1 MAQEV
6 GELHGT
12 RIFISCPFWRLE
24 FNRHRGGALDAIVF
38 PHGSGRNILVA
49 PFRTYVDGWADVYE
63 SQPQVSGR
71 IDHGGALVLLDVAGE
86 LCDAGG
92 NRSGIQY
99 HHHWRITERAVRVD
113 TTLHFIKE
121 VAVRTVGI
129 GSVALVPRLNEF
141 GVRHG
146 PWDDWDPEV
155 RCPARYGHV
164 AINAQPSVDE
174 HHTPLWLLV
183 AQRHMEGID
192 FMPAS
197 DLHAWEERLTGRRGV
212 GRYRLTG
219 LPYPDRI
226 ELLREPL
233 ASPYPLPVHHGA
245 YRFGWYLGLPRLAA
259 RSDRRWFQ
267 VAVPDVANVS
277 DESITRWA
285 EAGVNLVRVPVQPAG
300 RVPDVPMPDDDAL
313 NQAGVDVRVL
323 AERCR
328 ACGVTLIPEF
338 SVMPRTPDPGTPH
351 AVPVQLVRSVGRE
364 APAHGAQ
371 ELCPAADWL
380 ESLKVAVQHVVEQ
393 YGSGGLAFTDASVLP
408 CCNRGHDAAMH
419 TGIDNLVHVLE
430 WARALVGAEGIVV
443 LHQEEAAPSIVLQN
457 FADLIVHV
465 EDSSPQRGVL
475 RRAEDLPLMSALG
488 EGILHMPAPPAAADD
503 PELRIR
509 HLIVQLAVMG
519 MVPWTDGSRSA
530 ANLDETL
537 RYFRRLSRF
546 PLHEYECAHAFQ
558 GVVSGGHPELK
569 GAIYFRDG
577 HGVLVLAN
585 TSLGERLSAS
595 WRIDLARLGWDQKQW
610 YRIVNPE
617 SGAELQQ
624 HGDELVAG
632 GLIVALDPLEY
643 VVLEIAPLLGA
654 RSDLMDPLQV
664 PRVSPVV

>member
-6 GELHGT
+6 GELAGA
-12 RIFISCPFWRLE
+12 RVFISCPFWRLE

-38 PHGSGRNILVA
+38 PHGSGRNVLVA
-49 PFRTYVDGWADVYE
+49 PFRTYVDGWADIHE

-71 IDHGGALVLLDVAGE
+71 IENGGALVLLDVAGE

-92 NRSGIQY
+92 NRSGIEY

-113 TTLHFIKE
+113 TMLHFVKE

-129 GSVALVPRLNEF
+129 GSVALVPRLTEF

-155 RCPARYGHV
+155 RCPARYGRV
-164 AINAQPSVDE
+164 AINGQPSVDE
-174 HHTPLWLLV
+174 HHTPLWLFV
-183 AQRHMEGID
+183 AQRHVEGLD
-192 FMPAS
+192 FAPTS
-197 DLHAWEERLTGRRGV
+197 DLHAWEERLAGRRGI

-233 ASPYPLPVHHGA
+233 ASPYPLLVRHGA

-267 VAVPDVANVS
+267 VAVPDAASVS
-277 DESITRWA
+277 EESIARWA
-285 EAGVNLVRVPVQPAG
+285 EAGVNLVRVPVQPASG
-300 RVPDVPMPDDDAL
+300 SPESHAPANGTPGH
-313 NQAGVDVRVL
+313 AGAGLREL

-328 ACGVTLIPEF
+328 AHGLTPIPEF
-338 SVMPRTPDPGTPH
+338 SVLPRALDPSTPNALP
-351 AVPVQLVRSVGRE
+351 AELVRTGMRE
-364 APAHGAQ
+364 AAGHRAQ
-371 ELCPAADWL
+371 ELCPAAGWL
-380 ESLKVAVQHVVEQ
+380 ESLKVVVQRTLEQ
-393 YGSGGLAFTDASVLP
+393 CGSGGLAFTRATVVP

-419 TGIDNLVHVLE
+419 TGMDDLVRMLE
-430 WARALVGAEGIVV
+430 WARDLVGPAGVIV

-457 FADLIVHV
+457 YADLVVHV
-465 EDSSPQRGVL
+465 EDGTCQSRAL
-475 RRAEDLPLMSALG
+475 RRAEDLPVISTLG
-488 EGILHMPAPPAAADD
+488 GSVPHAPAPPAAADD
-503 PELRIR
+503 LELRIR

-519 MVPWTDGSRSA
+519 MFPWIDGSRSTPH
-530 ANLDETL
+530 LDETL

-569 GAIYFRDG
+569 GAIYARDG

-610 YRIVNPE
+610 YRIMNPE
-617 SGAELQQ
+617 SGAELRQ
-624 HGDELVAG
+624 HGDELAAG
-632 GLIVALDPLEY
+632 GLVVALDPLEY
-643 VVLEIAPLLGA
+643 VVLEIVPVLEATG
-654 RSDLMDPLQV
+654 DLRDSLPATEA
-664 PRVSPVV
+664 SPVP

>member
-6 GELHGT
+6 GELQGA
-12 RIFISCPFWRLE
+12 RVFISCPFWRLE

-38 PHGSGRNILVA
+38 PHGSGRNLLVA
-49 PFRTYVDGWADVYE
+49 PFRTYVDGWADIYE

-71 IDHGGALVLLDVAGE
+71 VENGGALVLLDVAGE

-99 HHHWRITERAVRVD
+99 HHHWRITERAVRVVS
-113 TTLHFIKE
+113 TLHFVKE
-121 VAVRTVGI
+121 IAVRTVGI
-129 GSVALVPRLNEF
+129 GSVALAPRLNEF

-146 PWDDWDPEV
+146 PWDDWDPEA

-183 AQRHMEGID
+183 ARRHVEGID
-192 FMPAS
+192 FSPGS
-197 DLHAWEERLTGRRGV
+197 DLHAWEERLAGRRGV

-233 ASPYPLPVHHGA
+233 ASPYPLPVRHGA
-245 YRFGWYLGLPRLAA
+245 YSFSWYLGLPRLAA

-267 VAVPDVANVS
+267 VAVPDAAAIS
-277 DESITRWA
+277 EESMARWA

-300 RVPDVPMPDDDAL
+300 RSPDPHGPATAPAC
-313 NQAGVDVRVL
+313 QAGADIRAL

-328 ACGVTLIPEF
+328 AHGLKLIPEF
-338 SVMPRTPDPGTPH
+338 SLLPRTVDRGAPH
-351 AVPVQLVRSVGRE
+351 AVPVELVRTAMRE
-364 APAHGAQ
+364 AAHGGQ
-371 ELCPAADWL
+371 ELCPAAGWL
-380 ESLKVAVQHVVEQ
+380 ETLKGEVQRVVEQ
-393 YGSGGLAFTDASVLP
+393 CGSGGLAFTGALVMP

-419 TGIDNLVHVLE
+419 TGMDDLVHVLE
-430 WARALVGAEGIVV
+430 WARDLLGPEGVV
-443 LHQEEAAPSIVLQN
+443 VVHQEEAAPSIVLQN
-457 FADLIVHV
+457 YADLVVHV
-465 EDSSPQRGVL
+465 GDSSRQGGAL
-475 RRAEDLPLMSALG
+475 RRAEDLPVMSTLG
-488 EGILHMPAPPAAADD
+488 EGTPHVPAPPAAADD

-519 MVPWTDGSRSA
+519 MFPWIDGSQSTPHR
-530 ANLDETL
+530 DETL

-569 GAIYFRDG
+569 GAIYSRDG
-577 HGVLVLAN
+577 HGILVLAN

-595 WRIDLARLGWDQKQW
+595 WRINLARLGWDQKQW

-632 GLIVALDPLEY
+632 GLVVALDPLEY
-643 VVLEIAPLLGA
+643 VVLEIAPLLGVTG
-654 RSDLMDPLQV
+654 DPADYLQV
-664 PRVSPVV
+664 PRAAPVA